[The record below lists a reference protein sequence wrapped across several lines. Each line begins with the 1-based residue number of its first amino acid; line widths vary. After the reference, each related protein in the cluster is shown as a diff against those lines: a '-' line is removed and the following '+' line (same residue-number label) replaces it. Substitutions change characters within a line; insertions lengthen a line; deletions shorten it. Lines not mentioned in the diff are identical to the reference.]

1 MMLGRKPLF
10 TLKAPCVAC
19 PFTCNFLRLHKH
31 MARCHVKDFACWQ
44 RPPYAAVMQY
54 THEDAPCIPPHKCSV
69 LLAEGSRLDTLIT
82 PAYQLY
88 QHRQAEHV
96 SILFTSTP
104 LFA

>member
-54 THEDAPCIPPHKCSV
+54 THEGRTMHPTTQMLCA
-69 LLAEGSRLDTLIT
+69 ASR
-82 PAYQLY
+82 
-88 QHRQAEHV
+88 RQQA
-96 SILFTSTP
+96 
-104 LFA
+104 